1 MAADETG
8 LSWTVGRQKHH
19 TPWDEVVGYYDQ
31 RCPTASPFT
40 QFAIAPWQLV
50 VQTRQATL
58 VLRETWNN
66 ERSLRG
72 RIQRYATSATMRK
85 WGCLRRD
92 PDDWPGVFHYDTW
105 FNRNSLRW
113 LRQWHWAGIAAVSG
127 YFAWAWVTA
136 HTFLGWAWLLTP
148 MGFLFLS
155 KQFGLAALYP
165 STRRTV
171 PYLTR
176 KIKADMDGLR
186 FIDGNA
192 QTAVAWGDITDF
204 YCQGNRSVIVTTQGE
219 RDFVS
224 TIANYEWL
232 RMLIPRYAVNAAQIG
247 WGRRGKYRSARS
259 TTWYQS
265 RADGDRND

>member
-1 MAADETG
+1 MSAITTNAVRQLARS
-8 LSWTVGRQKHH
+8 LS
-19 TPWDEVVGYYDQ
+19 
-31 RCPTASPFT
+31 SPSRRGK
-40 QFAIAPWQLV
+40 LV
-50 VQTRQATL
+50 VQTRQETL
-58 VLRETWNN
+58 VLRETANN
-66 ERSLRG
+66 ERPLRG
-72 RIQRYATSATMRK
+72 RIQRYATSATVRK
-85 WGCLRRD
+85 WGYLRRD

-113 LRQWHWAGIAAVSG
+113 LRQWHWA
-127 YFAWAWVTA
+127 
-136 HTFLGWAWLLTP
+136 
-148 MGFLFLS
+148 
-155 KQFGLAALYP
+155 ALYP
-165 STRRTV
+165 STRHTV

-186 FIDGNA
+186 FIDENA
-192 QTAVAWGDITDF
+192 QIAVAWGDITDF